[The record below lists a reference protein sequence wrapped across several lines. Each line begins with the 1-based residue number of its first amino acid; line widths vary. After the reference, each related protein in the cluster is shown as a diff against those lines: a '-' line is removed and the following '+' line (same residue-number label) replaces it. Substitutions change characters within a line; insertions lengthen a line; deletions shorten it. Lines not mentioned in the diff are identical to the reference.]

1 MLGFKQYAVL
11 TCQVAFEERSR
22 SHFLKYIGPDLF
34 LYLQDKDFLLD
45 MTSKDGVKT
54 TGIQFYVNEIDKAGS
69 IYNELYNKFIGP
81 LGLGDKIKYYRV
93 AAYYLKKLGLTL
105 KEENLFID
113 KEKRA
118 NNAIKEIFAENLY
131 DYMIHLNGAQTEK
144 EDLAVG
150 GVKNAIKK
158 TFVPDSFFTSAH
170 QNDST
175 ADRSTTGL
183 TSLLEWNDP
192 KLFPSVERPTNKNVY
207 ERQRSPLAKS
217 ILYTNNTFTFDG
229 EIFSID
235 KDKENFER
243 TYPHLTGLNQIPK
256 FKDTLKSEKFTD
268 ILSNGVYVEFFFKY
282 DIQELINNLVSVA
295 DSNSQSISGEDTAKQ
310 LLFWLQQFSQ
320 DPLNPY
326 YKTQSSFRPTIPA
339 DVSAGGKDGV
349 GKYEA
354 TQYHSLRSFAL
365 LLGTLYK
372 YSRESAGV
380 FLQTKSAKQV
390 SSALPS
396 IADIDQAIK
405 NTKIEF
411 GARLVI
417 STPALDVQTNSDL
430 IRPWPYGN
438 FSAASNIKI
447 YNSQFDEK
455 EYAAP
460 NGGVVINAFDDLIN
474 DSELYSKDNLFASGF
489 KNKTFVYN
497 LVDISFKE
505 ESYEAVTGNM
515 FGPKTQTT
523 VATLNNF
530 TIATAYCF
538 PIAEERRTL
547 TGADKQ
553 RFIKDFYF
561 DILRYTTDTEI
572 KNATGYY
579 WKLRYMDY
587 SIEQAVVKKYY
598 QSVLDNLFEKD
609 LIKKFFESQLI
620 GKRYLQVLNPNS
632 YQGLVTNSAEDIS
645 FFKDDTAQRTALIEE
660 CNKTDDKTDQNLIT
674 LIESIEE
681 V

>member
-11 TCQVAFEERSR
+11 TCQVAFEERVR

-34 LYLQDKDFLLD
+34 LYLQDKDFLLN
-45 MTSKDGVKT
+45 MTSKDGIKT
-54 TGIQFYVNEIDKAGS
+54 TGIQFYINEIDKAGS

-105 KEENLFID
+105 KEENVFID

-131 DYMIHLNGAQTEK
+131 DYLIHLNGAQAKK
-144 EDLAVG
+144 EDLAVS

-235 KDKENFER
+235 KEKEDFER
-243 TYPHLTGLNQIPK
+243 VYPHLTGLNQIPK
-256 FKDTLKSEKFTD
+256 FKDTLKSEKFTK
-268 ILSNGVYVEFFFKY
+268 ILSDGVHVEFFFKY
-282 DIQELINNLVSVA
+282 DIQELIDNLVTTT
-295 DSNSQSISGEDTAKQ
+295 DNNDQFISGKDTAKQ

-326 YKTQSSFRPTIPA
+326 YKTQGSYRPTIPA
-339 DVSAGGKDGV
+339 DVSAGGKDSV

-372 YSRESAGV
+372 YSRESTAV
-380 FLQTKSAKQV
+380 FLQTKSAKQI
-390 SSALPS
+390 SSVLPS
-396 IADIDQAIK
+396 IADVDQAIK

-417 STPALDVQTNSDL
+417 STPALDEQTNSSL
-430 IRPWPYGN
+430 IQSWPYGI
-438 FSAASNIKI
+438 STGPRIKSYQSV
-447 YNSQFDEK
+447 YNK
-455 EYAAP
+455 AKYAEP
-460 NGGVVINAFDDLIN
+460 NGGVVINAFHDLIG
-474 DSELYSKDNLFASGF
+474 DSESYSKDNMFASAF

-497 LVDISFKE
+497 LADISFKE
-505 ESYEAVTGNM
+505 ESYEAATSNP
-515 FGPKTQTT
+515 FGPKTQTAS
-523 VATLNNF
+523 ATLNNF
-530 TIATAYCF
+530 TITTAYCF

-572 KNATGYY
+572 KKGTGYY

-587 SIEQAVVKKYY
+587 SIEQAVIKKYY
-598 QSVLDNLFEKD
+598 QSVLDDLFERD
-609 LIKKFFESQLI
+609 LPKKFFESQLV
-620 GKRYLQVLNPNS
+620 GKRYLQVLSPNS
-632 YQGLVTNSAEDIS
+632 YQSLITNSTEDIS
-645 FFKDDTAQRTALIEE
+645 FFKDDTAQRTALIDE